1 MGDLASEKVQVDR
14 KPLSGKQVF
23 LGFMG
28 IIAALTALA
37 IAPAVVIAAWN
48 WLI

>member
-1 MGDLASEKVQVDR
+1 MDDLTTAKVQVDR

-28 IIAALTALA
+28 IITVLTALA